1 MRLGVRLGPFY
12 ASTGSRRRRG
22 NSGCGDF
29 LGWLIA
35 IGVAVSWPFALGQRH
50 GGGYHDWVWAVAIP
64 WWLLLAAGL
73 LAYSG
78 SKGGGPGSTARGG
91 SVAARS
97 AYASRAANSEEG
109 RAPLARSVAGFA
121 KFLVWA
127 AVICAAFGW
136 PLMAGWELRW
146 PGWIWAVAISWWV
159 VLLIGLLVFAGSRAS
174 QGARKDA
181 ENARR
186 QAAASE
192 WNR

>member
-1 MRLGVRLGPFY
+1 
-12 ASTGSRRRRG
+12 
-22 NSGCGDF
+22 
-29 LGWLIA
+29 LIA